1 MNYSDLENKNTSELR
16 EVLASLRR
24 EMFNFRLQAAS
35 ISAPISNPSRYKQ
48 CRRDIARIKTKLTQ
62 LIKNK

>member
-16 EVLASLRR
+16 EILANLRR
-24 EMFNFRLQAAS
+24 EMFNFRLQAAAV
-35 ISAPISNPSRYKQ
+35 SAPVSNPSRYRQ
-48 CRRDIARIKTKLTQ
+48 CRRDVARIKTKLTQ